1 MSIISNDVPIN
12 TAAFNTNYFSY
23 LMLSGDHNLADS
35 INKFNNFSYSRVFT
49 VSAAG
54 TYRYNLWS
62 DKAYSYCYIQIA
74 DANMQ
79 AIYFPTGG
87 TGSLVLTSTQPSSP
101 ETNNSESEYADLSAK
116 RDLTGKIITGNSEE
130 QEDTPP
136 DKETLLEK
144 RVTKQQEQIDS
155 LKNILDKLLTRVKL
169 E

>member
-1 MSIISNDVPIN
+1 
-12 TAAFNTNYFSY
+12 
-23 LMLSGDHNLADS
+23 
-35 INKFNNFSYSRVFT
+35 
-49 VSAAG
+49 
-54 TYRYNLWS
+54 
-62 DKAYSYCYIQIA
+62 
-74 DANMQ
+74 MQ

-101 ETNNSESEYADLSAK
+101 ETNNLESEYADLSAK
-116 RDLTGKIITGNSEE
+116 RDLTGKIITGNREE